1 MSLLDRHLTTE
12 QLSAMLDQRL
22 SPEELEEGYQAH
34 LQTCELCQQEL
45 AELRQTVQMLR
56 ELPQPPLPRSFTLP
70 VISALQPAAGD
81 VATREDEG
89 ERSKPVTAHPLP
101 LPIGARRVGA
111 RRTGQAQLTL
121 IPRRQPVRA
130 ALRMI
135 SGLVAVIGIC
145 FVLTGLFSALSTA
158 TSTGGTA
165 SSSTSVQRQS
175 TNSAQPSSAD
185 PANPQTSLTPG
196 AEQTSGQTPAVQPAN
211 KPAPTVGTTTGTL
224 STFLFT
230 DINTTPGKFGL
241 GILLSILG
249 VMGFSLF
256 KKRHRPQTALHDD
269 E

>member
-1 MSLLDRHLTTE
+1 
-12 QLSAMLDQRL
+12 MLDQRL

-70 VISALQPAAGD
+70 VISALQPTAD
-81 VATREDEG
+81 VAATREDEG
-89 ERSKPVTAHPLP
+89 ERSKPMTAHPFP
-101 LPIGARRVGA
+101 LPIGA

-145 FVLTGLFSALSTA
+145 FVLTGLFSMLSTA

-196 AEQTSGQTPAVQPAN
+196 AEQTSGQTPAIQSEK

-269 E
+269 K